1 MNGMKSIASI
11 DIYYSTTNHL
21 IGLFICVT
29 YTCTFTTLL
38 LFVICHVSFFVL
50 RKIMS
55 SALIPDT
62 SNLHQRHVERDIN
75 TTATLLSKSK
85 NAKVTAVTTEDD
97 EMEPLPSQPSG
108 AHVLGEKSQIQT
120 YTQYFDRILSCVN
133 PRWRNW
139 IIRGIFSFIMIT
151 SFAKLVSMGPLV
163 VSLVV
168 LLIQIKCFQEII
180 NIGYVVYKS
189 HNLPWFRTLSWFF
202 LFTSNY
208 WLYGESLIH
217 HFGFL
222 MNKNNFLQPLVTYHR
237 MIAFLLY
244 TSGFVGFVVSLKKT
258 YYLKQFTLFG
268 YTHITLMILVTSSH
282 QMIQNIC
289 EGMIWFLFPVSLI
302 ICNDIMAYMFG
313 FFFGRTQLTK
323 LSPKKTWEGF
333 IGGGISTLIFGFIL
347 AGILSRYQFFVCPLE
362 YDEEIMGLSTS
373 CLPIQLFQKTTYTMP
388 IPFSF
393 FKRTLVLYP
402 FQLHSLVL
410 SLFASSIGPFGGF
423 FASGFKRAF
432 RIKDFA
438 DTIPGHGGFV
448 VREIHLLSQ
457 SILFCIGSF

>member
-1 MNGMKSIASI
+1 M
-11 DIYYSTTNHL
+11 STNNITS
-21 IGLFICVT
+21 T
-29 YTCTFTTLL
+29 
-38 LFVICHVSFFVL
+38 S
-50 RKIMS
+50 
-55 SALIPDT
+55 PDT
-62 SNLHQRHVERDIN
+62 ELHHRNVEHGQN
-75 TTATLLSKSK
+75 TNIPRLSDSGIS
-85 NAKVTAVTTEDD
+85 AKGVAPPTTEDD
-97 EMEPLPSQPSG
+97 DMEPLPSQPSG
-108 AHVLGEKSQIQT
+108 ANMIIEESSIQALM
-120 YTQYFDRILSCVN
+120 QYFDGLLVGLDQ
-133 PRWRNW
+133 RWRNW
-139 IIRGIFSFIMIT
+139 IIRGIFSWVMILG
-151 SFAKLVSMGPLV
+151 FAKLVSMGPLV

-189 HNLPWFRTLSWFF
+189 HNLPWFRTLSWYF

-217 HFGFL
+217 HFGF
-222 MNKNNFLQPLVTYHR
+222 MMHKNNFLQPLITYHR

-244 TSGFVGFVVSLKKT
+244 TSGFVGFVLSLKKT

-313 FFFGRTQLTK
+313 FFFGRTPLTK

-333 IGGGISTLIFGFIL
+333 IGGGVSTLVFGFIV
-347 AGILSRYQFFVCPLE
+347 AGILSRYQFLVCPLE
-362 YDEEIMGLSTS
+362 YDDETSALATS
-373 CLPIQLFQKTTYTMP
+373 CIPMPLFQKTVYTMP
-388 IPFSF
+388 RPFSLL
-393 FKRTLVLYP
+393 KRTLELYP
-402 FQLHSLVL
+402 FQLHSLIL

-438 DTIPGHGGFV
+438 ATIPGHGGFV
-448 VREIHLLSQ
+448 DRFDCQIIMALFTNVYISTFARVASPNKLIQQVLALTPENREEFLRLLRNH
-457 SILFCIGSF
+457 FKF

>member
-1 MNGMKSIASI
+1 MSVDDS
-11 DIYYSTTNHL
+11 
-21 IGLFICVT
+21 
-29 YTCTFTTLL
+29 
-38 LFVICHVSFFVL
+38 VS
-50 RKIMS
+50 S
-55 SALIPDT
+55 SSF
-62 SNLHQRHVERDIN
+62 SNLHQRNVVENKTPEI
-75 TTATLLSKSK
+75 SKAERLAS
-85 NAKVTAVTTEDD
+85 APAAPTTEDD
-97 EMEPLPSQPSG
+97 DMEPLPSQPSG
-108 AHVLGEKSQIQT
+108 AHMVVEESSIQAVM
-120 YTQYFDRILSCVN
+120 QFFDGLLIGLDQ
-133 PRWRNW
+133 RWRNW
-139 IIRGIFSFIMIT
+139 VIRGIFSWVMILG
-151 SFAKLVSMGPLV
+151 FAKLVSMGPLV

-189 HNLPWFRTLSWFF
+189 HNLPWFRTLSWYF

-217 HFGFL
+217 HFGFM

-244 TSGFVGFVVSLKKT
+244 TAGFVGFVLSLKKT

-289 EGMIWFLFPVSLI
+289 EGKTKNLLLEILRFFSGMIWFLFPVSLI

-313 FFFGRTQLTK
+313 FFYGRTPLTK

-347 AGILSRYQFFVCPLE
+347 AGILSRYQFLVCPLE
-362 YDEEIMGLSTS
+362 YDEEQMGLATS
-373 CLPIQLFQKTTYTMP
+373 CILPPIFQKIVYTMP
-388 IPFSF
+388 KPFSF
-393 FKRTLVLYP
+393 FKRTLELYP

-438 DTIPGHGGFV
+438 TTIPGHGGFV
-448 VREIHLLSQ
+448 VR
-457 SILFCIGSF
+457 FVFTYR